1 MGDADARLD
10 DLELRVAALEA
21 ESARV
26 SAAQEASRVERD
38 AARHHLAFTADTVLA
53 LGERVGKLERSVS
66 SLERRFDA
74 TDELDRLRHVEVMSA
89 LQIAAR
95 DSTAKGAR
103 LDDAESGLARAWRLW
118 GWQTTLIVIATSV
131 ANIAAQNVWRIW
143 HVPRPTAVHRSG
155 QSAPVPDSGDGGVSG
170 ARGDR

>member
-1 MGDADARLD
+1 MGDTHARLD
-10 DLELRVAALEA
+10 DLELRVTALEA

-26 SAAQEASRVERD
+26 AAAQEASRVERD

-53 LGERVGKLERSVS
+53 LGERVGRLERSVS

-74 TDELDRLRHVEVMSA
+74 TDEMDRLRHVEVMAA
-89 LQIAAR
+89 LQVAAR

-103 LDDAESGLARAWRLW
+103 LDEAESGLARAWRLW

-131 ANIAAQNVWRIW
+131 ANVAAQNVWRIW
-143 HVPRPTAVHRSG
+143 YVPRTGTVHRSSEG
-155 QSAPVPDSGDGGVSG
+155 PPLPHGGNAAVSG
-170 ARGDR
+170 AGGAR